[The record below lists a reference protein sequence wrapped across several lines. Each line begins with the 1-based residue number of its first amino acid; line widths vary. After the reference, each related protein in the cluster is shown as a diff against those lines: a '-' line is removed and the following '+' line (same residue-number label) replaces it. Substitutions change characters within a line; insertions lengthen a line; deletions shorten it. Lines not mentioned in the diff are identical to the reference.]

1 MYEYFSIILSI
12 SCFFFCLL
20 KNFRFVIAL
29 SICVTLCDSYKIL
42 LTAPFNGKSHFMFM
56 EKFVRALL
64 DRGHEVTFLTSNSL
78 NHLQL
83 ENYTEV
89 LVDPPLDLDLL
100 SELKRSLTW
109 ISINIFKN
117 FQFSTTRCDQ
127 QQGHFNI
134 YNYKFGEFLSKTDQ
148 QIHI

>member
-1 MYEYFSIILSI
+1 
-12 SCFFFCLL
+12 
-20 KNFRFVIAL
+20 
-29 SICVTLCDSYKIL
+29 
-42 LTAPFNGKSHFMFM
+42 MFM

-100 SELKRSLTW
+100 SELKRS
-109 ISINIFKN
+109 
-117 FQFSTTRCDQ
+117 
-127 QQGHFNI
+127 
-134 YNYKFGEFLSKTDQ
+134 
-148 QIHI
+148 